1 MGVKGGTPRTIIVDG
16 VELGPIRRKFFH
28 FGRCTNKVY
37 LRIGRL
43 IVEAGWYDTEPCLGV
58 KVFEWFPHA
67 GEIVLVYAQA
77 VKAVLCVSWDY
88 GR

>member
-1 MGVKGGTPRTIIVDG
+1 MPKNI
-16 VELGPIRRKFFH
+16 ERRKFFQID
-28 FGRCTNKVY
+28 RYTNKVY
-37 LRIGRL
+37 LRIGSL

-67 GEIVLVYAQA
+67 GEIVLVYAQV

-88 GR
+88 GRR